1 MTRKGALKRPSPL
14 EAHDPKTTTQ
24 RKPDTSTRLHPGP
37 AVRNVIHIRD
47 PTEPELQQA
56 ASSADPGGI
65 VFELLADPSR
75 VPSALAWSEAYD
87 KALEELIRRSTIS
100 QLVYGNAKIL
110 VDQRDPTKVVF
121 HDVTYPKER
130 VMEKNGNTFAPGDT
144 VVAGINTDGKTAS
157 ARRSGTI
164 QEACNDDQVK
174 VAWDDGTTSLER
186 PEHLQRG

>member
-1 MTRKGALKRPSPL
+1 L

-24 RKPDTSTRLHPGP
+24 RKPRTSSWVHPGP
-37 AVRNVIHIRD
+37 AVRNVVHIRD
-47 PTEPELQQA
+47 PTELELQEA
-56 ASSADPGGI
+56 DSSADSGGV
-65 VFELLADPSR
+65 VFEFPADPSR
-75 VPSALAWSEAYD
+75 VPGAAYAEAYD

-144 VVAGINTDGKTAS
+144 VVAGINPDGKTAS

-174 VAWDDGTTSLER
+174 VAWDDGTTTLER